1 MPESVRDNSRIL
13 SGAPSAY
20 LPDREDATPGLADRL
35 KEKIRRE
42 GPLPFPDFMAAALY
56 DPADGYYARPAGQVG
71 RGGDF
76 FTSVSSGSLF
86 GRLLARHIAGW
97 HRQAGSPDRWRIVEC
112 GANDGSL
119 AADIL
124 AALGASPGLEYT
136 IVELLAAAQRERLP
150 AARVVAS
157 PDALAA
163 DPLPSF
169 VFGNELIDALPFH
182 VIGSDGRG
190 WHLHGVT
197 LSPDGRF
204 VWTDLGEAAPELV
217 AGIPIRPAG
226 YRTEVRGG
234 VPAFLA
240 PLAAG
245 MNGGRMLWLDYGFER
260 DDYYHESRTTGT
272 LRTFSRHRA
281 AEDPLES
288 PGEIDITAH
297 VDFTALATA
306 LVQAG
311 GTVLRFEPQG
321 RFLTGVARPWLLE
334 LEGRTDEATRKDLRA
349 FQTLTHP
356 GHLGAKFH
364 VIEADFPAPR
374 K

>member
-1 MPESVRDNSRIL
+1 
-13 SGAPSAY
+13 
-20 LPDREDATPGLADRL
+20 
-35 KEKIRRE
+35 
-42 GPLPFPDFMAAALY
+42 
-56 DPADGYYARPAGQVG
+56 
-71 RGGDF
+71 
-76 FTSVSSGSLF
+76 
-86 GRLLARHIAGW
+86 
-97 HRQAGSPDRWRIVEC
+97 VEC

-124 AALGASPGLEYT
+124 AALGSSPGLEYT
-136 IVELLAAAQRERLP
+136 IVEPLPLLAAAQHERLP
-150 AARVVAS
+150 AARILAS
-157 PDALAA
+157 PDELAA

-169 VFGNELIDALPFH
+169 VLGNEVIDALPFH
-182 VIGSDGRG
+182 LIESDGCAL
-190 WHLHGVT
+190 HLQGVT

-204 VWTDLGEAAPELV
+204 VWIDLGEAPPELV
-217 AGIPIRPAG
+217 AGIPLRPAG
-226 YRTEVRGG
+226 YRTEVRDCL
-234 VPAFLA
+234 PTFLA

-245 MNGGRMLWLDYGFER
+245 MKGGRMLWLDYGFER

-297 VDFTALATA
+297 VDFTALSAA
-306 LVQAG
+306 LSQAG

-321 RFLTGVARPWLLE
+321 RFLTEVARPWLLE

-356 GHLGAKFH
+356 GHLGSKFH
-364 VIEADFPAPR
+364 GIEAAF
-374 K
+374 

>member
-1 MPESVRDNSRIL
+1 L
-13 SGAPSAY
+13 G
-20 LPDREDATPGLADRL
+20 DRL
-35 KEKIRRE
+35 RERIRHG
-42 GPLPFPDFMAAALY
+42 GPLPFPEFMATALY

-76 FTSVSSGSLF
+76 FTSVSTGPLF
-86 GRLLARHIAGW
+86 GHLLARHIAAW
-97 HRQAGSPDRWRIVEC
+97 HRDSGSPERWRIVEC

-124 AALGASPGLEYT
+124 SALGATPGLEYT
-136 IVELLAAAQRERLP
+136 IVEPLPLLADAQRERLP
-150 AARVVAS
+150 AARIIAC
-157 PDALAA
+157 PDELAA
-163 DPLPSF
+163 DPLPAF
-169 VFGNELIDALPFH
+169 ILGNEVIDALPFH
-182 VIGSDGRG
+182 IIESDGRG
-190 WHLHGVT
+190 WRLQGVT
-197 LSPDGRF
+197 VSHDGVF
-204 VWTDLGEAAPELV
+204 VWTDIGEAPSELV
-217 AGIPIRPAG
+217 AGIQLRPAG
-226 YRTEVRGG
+226 YRTEVRGNLS
-234 VPAFLA
+234 AFLA
-240 PLAAG
+240 PLAAA

-272 LRTFSRHRA
+272 LRTFSRHHA

-297 VDFTALATA
+297 VDFTALAEA
-306 LVQAG
+306 LSQAG

-321 RFLTGVARPWLLE
+321 RFLTAVAKPWLLE

-364 VIEADFPAPR
+364 VIEADFQRPADGR
-374 K
+374 